1 MQSTLISRESDPHD
15 AFVVEPDVVLAARA
29 DHAPPDPISSLL
41 TPPAHP
47 APELAA
53 RPAPELAA
61 RPAPELAARPAPELA
76 TRPAPPPVPPVDTAS
91 RAPANN
97 DIQIPRDIHVSG
109 QRPPRGKWA
118 GRVTIGFLFALGSA
132 AAAEGWNHY
141 GDTAGDTVKAVVA
154 NWTPFTLA
162 AQRTAATSTAAQPAA
177 PVAAADQTSAQPAPT
192 AQPAP
197 AAQPAQDT
205 TSQASAQPAPAAQPA
220 QDTTSQGS
228 ASQDPALQGAVSQG
242 TASTVTASTAAAP
255 DQAQSLQSMAQDVAS
270 MGQQIAALK
279 ASIEQLKASQ
289 DQMAQQ
295 MSREVAKTPVART
308 SQAKPPPPVSLEQS
322 LRAKVT
328 AAFSPRSA
336 APPPRKPRPVSAPQA
351 SAALPSAITAPPQP
365 APPPVQYE
373 PRAQAVDQ
381 ADGDPVVRP
390 PMPVR

>member
-1 MQSTLISRESDPHD
+1 MQSTLISKEADPISRETDPHD
-15 AFVVEPDVVLAARA
+15 VFVVEPDVVLAARA
-29 DHAPPDPISSLL
+29 DQAPPDPIRSLL
-41 TPPAHP
+41 TPPIHP

-61 RPAPELAARPAPELA
+61 RPAPELAARPAP
-76 TRPAPPPVPPVDTAS
+76 PPVPPVDTAS
-91 RAPANN
+91 RAPTNN
-97 DIQIPRDIHVSG
+97 DIQIPRDIHVAG

-118 GRVTIGFLFALGSA
+118 GRAAIGFLFALGSA

-177 PVAAADQTSAQPAPT
+177 PAAVDQASAE
-192 AQPAP
+192 PAP

-205 TSQASAQPAPAAQPA
+205 TSQAPAQPAPAAQPV

-228 ASQDPALQGAVSQG
+228 ASQDPAPHGA
-242 TASTVTASTAAAP
+242 ASTVTASTAAAP

-308 SQAKPPPPVSLEQS
+308 SQAKPAPPVHLEQS